1 METLRNYT
9 FTWTDSRELQRAMAG
24 RAHLEW
30 MRDIISGA
38 APAPPL
44 ASAFGFIFEE
54 AEPGRITFSAP
65 AHEWTA
71 NPAGVVHGGF
81 TSTLLD
87 TVLTLAVQ
95 VQLPDDRMATTVDLH
110 VHMVRPALP
119 NGQRLTAEAK
129 AVHVGTTLG
138 TSEGRVTDAG
148 GKLIAHGTGTFAI
161 IAQPG

>member
-1 METLRNYT
+1 METLRNFT
-9 FTWTDSRELQRAMAG
+9 FTWSDPRELQRAMAG
-24 RAHLEW
+24 RAHLDW

-38 APAPPL
+38 APPPPL
-44 ASAFGFIFEE
+44 ASAFGFVFEE
-54 AEPGRITFSAP
+54 AEPGRITFSVQ
-65 AHEWTA
+65 AHEWTS

-95 VQLPDDRMATTVDLH
+95 AMLPGDRMATTVDLH

-119 NGQRLTAEAK
+119 NGQRLTATAN
-129 AVHVGTTLG
+129 AVHVGTTLA
-138 TSEGRVTDAG
+138 TAEGRVTDAA

-161 IAQPG
+161 IGAPG

>member
-9 FTWTDSRELQRAMAG
+9 FTWSDPRELQRAMAG
-24 RAHLEW
+24 KPHLEW
-30 MRDIISGA
+30 MRDIVTGA
-38 APAPPL
+38 APPPPL
-44 ASAFGFIFEE
+44 ASAFGFVFEE
-54 AEPGRITFSAP
+54 AEPDKVTFSVP

-95 VQLPDDRMATTVDLH
+95 AKLPDDRMATTVDLH
-110 VHMVRPALP
+110 VHMVRAALP
-119 NGQRLTAEAK
+119 NGQLLHAEGN

-138 TSEGRVTDAG
+138 TAEGRVIDGA

-161 IAQPG
+161 ISLPS

>member
-1 METLRNYT
+1 MDTLRNYT
-9 FTWTDSRELQRAMAG
+9 FTWTDPRELQRSMAG
-24 RAHLEW
+24 KPHLEW
-30 MRDIISGA
+30 MRDIIAGD

-44 ASAFGFIFEE
+44 ASAFGFAFET
-54 AEPGRITFSAP
+54 AEPGRVTFSVA

-95 VQLPDDRMATTVDLH
+95 TRLPQDRMATTVDLH

-119 NGQRLTAEAK
+119 DGRRITAQAS
-129 AVHVGTTLG
+129 AVHVGANLATA
-138 TSEGRVTDAG
+138 EGRVLSPD

-161 IAQPG
+161 IALGP